1 MVNSIN
7 RDDLK
12 LSIRDGIF
20 FPFMYKGHQVVAH
33 NAAWSFRE
41 KIWIDDTLVV
51 NQLGFSMASSHTID
65 VAGDRLEVR
74 FGYRDRM
81 KTLFMEARVDG
92 QLVHEVVHTV
102 ATKVKTSTILLFAA
116 LGAAAGYGLG
126 YVIGSLLG
134 GA

>member
-1 MVNSIN
+1 MFNSIN
-7 RDDLK
+7 RDDLT
-12 LSIRDGIF
+12 LSIRDGIC

-41 KIWIDDTLVV
+41 KIWVDDNLVV

-65 VAGDRLEVR
+65 VAGDQLEIR

-81 KTLFMEARVDG
+81 KIVFLEARVDG
-92 QLVHEVVHTV
+92 QLIHEVVHTFDNQV
-102 ATKVKTSTILLFAA
+102 KVSTILLFAA
-116 LGAAAGYGLG
+116 LGAAMGYGLG
-126 YVIGSLLG
+126 HIVGTLLG